1 LLYGAHLLTINNT
14 MSYLERWNAMDADE
28 AAAAVL
34 PCCGS
39 HAWARGVA
47 SRRPLN
53 TLPELLAAS
62 DSSWWLLDES
72 AWQEA
77 FNSHP
82 RIGERHAHIQ
92 ASETSLHWSADEQ
105 SVAQLS
111 DDDAK
116 AMLAQGN
123 QAYEAKFGR
132 IFIVCATG
140 KTSQEILAILNHRL
154 HNTAEAEL
162 HEAAEQQRQI
172 THIRLQKWLAAEE
185 AAAQ

>member
-1 LLYGAHLLTINNT
+1 
-14 MSYLERWNAMDADE
+14 MDAGE
-28 AAAAVL
+28 AAVAVL

-39 HAWARGVA
+39 HAWANGVA

-62 DSSWWLLDES
+62 DSSWWSLNES
-72 AWQEA
+72 DWQEA
-77 FNSHP
+77 FDSHP
-82 RIGERHAHIQ
+82 RIGERHAQ
-92 ASETSLHWSADEQ
+92 APASATSLHWSAAEQ

-111 DDDAK
+111 DDAAK
-116 AMLAQGN
+116 AMLEQGN

-140 KTSQEILAILNHRL
+140 KTSQEILAILTHRL
-154 HNTAEAEL
+154 HNTAEMEL

-185 AAAQ
+185 AAPR

>member
-1 LLYGAHLLTINNT
+1 
-14 MSYLERWNAMDADE
+14 MDADE
-28 AAAAVL
+28 AATAVL

-39 HAWARGVA
+39 HAWASGVA

-53 TLPELLAAS
+53 TLPEVLAAS
-62 DSSWWLLDES
+62 DSSWWSLTES
-72 AWQEA
+72 DWQEA
-77 FNSHP
+77 FDSHP
-82 RIGERHAHIQ
+82 RIGERHAQTQ
-92 ASETSLHWSADEQ
+92 ASATSLHWSAGEQ
-105 SVAQLS
+105 SAAQFS
-111 DDDAK
+111 EESAK

-140 KTSQEILAILNHRL
+140 KKSQEILATLNQRL

-172 THIRLQKWLAAEE
+172 THIRLQKWLAAQE
-185 AAAQ
+185 AA

>member
-1 LLYGAHLLTINNT
+1 
-14 MSYLERWNAMDADE
+14 MSYLEQWNAME
-28 AAAAVL
+28 AAQAATAAL

-39 HAWARGVA
+39 HAWAQGLV

-62 DSSWWLLDES
+62 DSSWWSLGES
-72 AWQEA
+72 DWQEA

-82 RIGERHAHIQ
+82 RIGERHAH
-92 ASETSLHWSADEQ
+92 ASATSLHWSAGEQ

-111 DDDAK
+111 DEAAK
-116 AMLAQGN
+116 AALAQGN
-123 QAYEAKFGR
+123 QLYEERFGR

-140 KTSQEILAILNHRL
+140 KSSQEILAILNSRL
-154 HNTAEAEL
+154 HHTAEAEL
-162 HEAAEQQRQI
+162 QEAAEQQRQI

-185 AAAQ
+185 AAAR